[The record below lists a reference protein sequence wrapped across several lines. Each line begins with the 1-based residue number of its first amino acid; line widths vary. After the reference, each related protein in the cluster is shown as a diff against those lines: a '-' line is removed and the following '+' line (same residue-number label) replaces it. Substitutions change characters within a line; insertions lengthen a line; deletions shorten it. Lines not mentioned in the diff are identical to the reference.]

1 MSSRRKLLIITTL
14 GLAIIILFMISMA
27 TGVSKLSPLEV
38 LQALLGMGSSKQNL
52 ILFEFRL
59 PRMLLS
65 ICIGIGLA
73 VSGCILQGVSRNDLA
88 DPGILGI
95 NAGAGLAIVMV
106 SLFFG
111 GLGSAP
117 AWLMPLIAFGGAVA
131 AMALVYG
138 LSYKRGQVTSA
149 TRLVLTGVGVGS
161 GLLAASTALSLRLSE
176 EQYRLIS
183 IWLAGNV
190 WNASWLSVAITVP
203 VIAILFGYVFY
214 KSRVLNAITLGDEM
228 ALGLGVNINRQRLLF
243 LLIAALLAGVCV
255 AAGGNIA
262 FVGLIGP
269 HVARSL
275 VGSNHKYLLPASA
288 LCGAILVLLADTL
301 GRIILQPMEVP
312 TGIVVA
318 IIGAPYFLWLLMRA
332 KN

>member
-1 MSSRRKLLIITTL
+1 
-14 GLAIIILFMISMA
+14 MISMA
-27 TGVSKLSPLEV
+27 TGVSKLSPFEV
-38 LQALLGMGSSKQNL
+38 IQTLLGMGSSKQHL

-95 NAGAGLAIVMV
+95 NAGAGLAIVLV
-106 SLFFG
+106 LLFFG

-117 AWLMPLIAFGGAVA
+117 AWLMPIIAFGGAIA

-138 LSYKRGQVTSA
+138 LSYKRGHVTSA

-203 VIAILFGYVFY
+203 VIVILFGFVFY
-214 KSRVLNAITLGDEM
+214 KSRVLNAITLGDDM

-275 VGSNHKYLLPASA
+275 VGSNHKYLLPTSA

-312 TGIVVA
+312 TGIIVA
-318 IIGAPYFLWLLMRA
+318 IIGAPYFLYLLMRA